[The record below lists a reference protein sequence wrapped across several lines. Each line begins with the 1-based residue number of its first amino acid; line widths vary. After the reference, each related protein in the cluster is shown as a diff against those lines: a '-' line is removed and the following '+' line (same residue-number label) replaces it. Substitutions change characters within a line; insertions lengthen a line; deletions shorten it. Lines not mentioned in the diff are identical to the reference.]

1 MTERPIIFNGEEVRA
16 ILRGEKTQ
24 TRRPVKPQPATGC
37 IYSINGAHNAALHLT
52 DAGCQVRY
60 IPPTGRSKDHLL
72 PCPFGQP
79 GDRLWVRETFA
90 EHPQFKIA
98 YRADGEEPRD
108 GDGFIWQPRWLP
120 PIYMPRRLS
129 RIILEI
135 TDVRMEQL
143 QDITEDRKFTADNDL
158 PLD

>member
-1 MTERPIIFNGEEVRA
+1 MTERPIIFNGDMVRA
-16 ILRGEKTQ
+16 ILSGEKTQ
-24 TRRPVKPQPATGC
+24 MRRPVKPQPVFD
-37 IYSINGAHNAALHLT
+37 H
-52 DAGCQVRY
+52 DAGHPHWVWSNKKGRQVAWRGDIRPFLMVNY
-60 IPPTGRSKDHLL
+60 
-72 PCPFGQP
+72 CPFGQP

-90 EHPQFKIA
+90 EHPQFNEIA

-143 QDITEDRKFTADNDL
+143 QDITEDDARAEGVD
-158 PLD
+158 PL

>member
-1 MTERPIIFNGEEVRA
+1 MTERPIIFNGDMVRA
-16 ILRGEKTQ
+16 ILSGQKTQ
-24 TRRPVKPQPATGC
+24 ARRPFSC
-37 IYSINGAHNAALHLT
+37 HNT
-52 DAGCQVRY
+52 FF
-60 IPPTGRSKDHLL
+60 GRI
-72 PCPFGQP
+72 

-90 EHPQFKIA
+90 EHPQFNEIA

-143 QDITEDRKFTADNDL
+143 QDITEDDARAEGVD
-158 PLD
+158 PL